1 MAESQII
8 ERSETGTVI
17 RTGGGNGQRVVLPHV
32 LPVLP
37 IRNIVV
43 FPGTVMPLNVGRQKS
58 KALLDEVMP
67 GDKIVGVCTQKV
79 ADVEDPGYN
88 DLYTVGCACVILKLF
103 KLPDGNQSII
113 VHGLTRYRLL
123 AVEQTDPFM
132 TGRIEVLEDTLAA
145 GPGVDALVA
154 SVRQQ
159 ANRVIEL
166 SPNTPDEAAQVLNS
180 ITNPSALAD
189 FLAANLQADTAE
201 KQRLLE
207 ELDVEKRL
215 RMIAARLATQL
226 DVLELQSKIQSQ
238 VKENIDKS
246 QRRYYLQEQM
256 KAIRK
261 ELGES
266 EPGGASEIESL
277 RAKLQA
283 ARLPEAVMKEANREL
298 ARLEAI
304 PSASPE
310 YGVIRTWLQ
319 IVGELPW
326 SIATVDKL
334 DLEEARRILD
344 RDHHDLDKVK
354 RRIVEYLAVL
364 KLKQRAKS
372 RATEEGNGKGSAKDV
387 APAPAATDQ
396 TPSEA
401 VANTGAEVP
410 APVSPGDIGEENVS
424 GAGAILCF
432 VGPPG
437 VGKTSLGKSIAE
449 AMGRRFIRVALG
461 GVRDEADIRGHRRT
475 YIGSMPGRIVAEL
488 RKAGT
493 RNPVMMLDEIDKLG
507 MDFRGDPSAA
517 LLEVLDPAQ
526 NHTFTDHYLDVP
538 FDLSK
543 VLFIATAN
551 SMDPVPGPLRDRMEV
566 IEIPGYTESDKLHI
580 AKRYLVPRQLEANG
594 LTDKQAKFRDDA
606 LKWIIEGYTREAGVR
621 NLERS
626 IGSVARAVAAD
637 IVGGRAERV
646 TVDRD
651 YVSKTL
657 GPRRFEPE
665 LAQRT
670 SVPGVATGMAYT
682 PVGGEILFIEAT
694 LMPGKGGITL
704 TGQIGDVMKESA
716 TAAFSLI
723 RSRAEQM
730 GIDGKRLAD
739 SDIHIHVPAGAIPKD
754 GPSAGVAMF
763 TALASLLLN
772 KPVRRDVAMTG
783 EITLRGL
790 VLPIGGLK
798 EKTLAAKRAGIRE
811 VIVPRRNEKDLPD
824 IPEEVRN
831 TLKFHFVDTV
841 DDALEIAVGGRKRPP
856 APPSKARGGPVANGH
871 VGKPGTEKPNRV
883 KSKTERPEATR
894 ARVMKPVR

>member
-8 ERSETGTVI
+8 ERSQSSTVI
-17 RTGGGNGQRVVLPHV
+17 RTGGNGQPLTIPNLLPI
-32 LPVLP
+32 LP

-43 FPGTVMPLNVGRQKS
+43 FPGTVMPL
-58 KALLDEVMP
+58 EVMP
-67 GDKIVGVCTQKV
+67 GEKVIGVVTQRNP
-79 ADVEDPGYN
+79 DVEDPQVE
-88 DLYTVGCACVILKLF
+88 DLHQVGVACMILKLF

-113 VHGLTRYRLL
+113 VHGLARFRLNSI
-123 AVEQTDPFM
+123 EQTTPFSV
-132 TGRIEVLEDTLAA
+132 GGIEVLEDQLVP
-145 GPGVDALVA
+145 GPSLDALLA

-166 SPNTPDEAAQVLNS
+166 SPNTPDEAAQVLAN
-180 ITNPSALAD
+180 ITQPSALAD

-201 KQRLLE
+201 KQRMLE
-207 ELDVEKRL
+207 ELNVEARL

-246 QRRYYLQEQM
+246 QRRYYLQEQL

-261 ELGES
+261 ELGEADAAA
-266 EPGGASEIESL
+266 GGEIESL
-277 RAKLQA
+277 RAKLDA
-283 ARLPEAVMKEANREL
+283 AKLPENVMKEANREL

-319 IVGELPW
+319 IVSELPW
-326 SIATVDKL
+326 AIVTDDKL
-334 DLEEARRILD
+334 DLAEAKKILD
-344 RDHHDLDKVK
+344 RDHFDLEKVK
-354 RRIVEYLAVL
+354 RRIIEYLAVR
-364 KLKQRAKS
+364 KLKP
-372 RATEEGNGKGSAKDV
+372 D
-387 APAPAATDQ
+387 
-396 TPSEA
+396 
-401 VANTGAEVP
+401 
-410 APVSPGDIGEENVS
+410 

-449 AMGRRFIRVALG
+449 AMGRNFIRVALG

-475 YIGSMPGRIVAEL
+475 YIGSMPGRIIAEL

-507 MDFRGDPSAA
+507 ADFRGDPASA

-543 VLFIATAN
+543 VLFISTAN
-551 SMDPVPGPLRDRMEV
+551 TMDTVPGPLRDRMEV
-566 IEIPGYTESDKLHI
+566 IEIPGYTNSDKLAI

-594 LTDKQAKFRDDA
+594 LTPKNVKFNDA
-606 LKWIIEGYTREAGVR
+606 ALREIIESYTREAGVR
-621 NLERS
+621 NLERN
-626 IGSVARAVAAD
+626 IGSVSRAIAAEV
-637 IVGGRAERV
+637 VGGKTESV
-646 TVDRD
+646 SVDPA
-651 YVSKTL
+651 YVAKTL
-657 GPRRFEPE
+657 GPPRFEPE

-694 LMPGKGGITL
+694 RMAGKGAITL

-723 RSRAEQM
+723 RSRAEHL
-730 GIDGKRLAD
+730 GIDAQLLAD

-772 KPVRRDVAMTG
+772 RPVRHDVAMTG

-798 EKTLAAKRAGIRE
+798 EKTLAAKRAGIKQ
-811 VIVPRRNEKDLPD
+811 VIIPKRNEKDMPD
-824 IPEEVRN
+824 IPDEVRN
-831 TLKFHFVDTV
+831 TLKFHFVSTV
-841 DDALEIAVGGRKRPP
+841 DEVLEISLGEGKGKGIAK
-856 APPSKARGGPVANGH
+856 KARP
-871 VGKPGTEKPNRV
+871 GKKGKV
-883 KSKTERPEATR
+883 IKLATTR
-894 ARVMKPVR
+894 R